1 MTSSSSTSHTPK
13 SGFVCPLKFYNDL
26 PDLPFDAKLLEY
38 SLTQDRFIKYRA
50 TSLEK
55 NFKNVLHTNIELDFP
70 IDLVDPTIYEIK
82 DKEKIVALPEADKKL
97 FEERE
102 SFALK
107 KPDAYNKPNVRWLR
121 KTEYMSSALDI
132 KPLKKSEDH
141 SSDTVQILH
150 RNQQIEIIEKSFDDA
165 KKTPKHKLKPN
176 LTVQSILPIFPNEDM
191 WGEQYFHVLFDR
203 DPNAGLEGENL
214 ESKALIKSYGWKP
227 KQPLIAY
234 LVPKKRKREEEA
246 NEENQEKT
254 EEPPI
259 DENELDWARDM
270 TIDYSKSK
278 VDQGNS
284 TYLLTQT
291 NDKVLYS
298 PLSKRAMTHI
308 FAKDLSEYRPSKITV
323 EAVPKTESEE
333 EARLKLLEQ
342 IQH

>member
-1 MTSSSSTSHTPK
+1 
-13 SGFVCPLKFYNDL
+13 
-26 PDLPFDAKLLEY
+26 
-38 SLTQDRFIKYRA
+38 
-50 TSLEK
+50 
-55 NFKNVLHTNIELDFP
+55 
-70 IDLVDPTIYEIK
+70 
-82 DKEKIVALPEADKKL
+82 
-97 FEERE
+97 
-102 SFALK
+102 
-107 KPDAYNKPNVRWLR
+107 VRWLR